1 MKHFA
6 IITSIL
12 AAVMISTA
20 GAAAYYNPSY
30 DAEKVNTILTPM
42 PGNRSGISQI
52 VWNSRWYLSYIT
64 LDSVEYRFKW
74 IPYSSL
80 EYDEHTG
87 FSYAFAG
94 HIENDGRNYAVRIN
108 VFQDGNIRLLLAGL
122 DKLIDVMYLT
132 PDKNWKEV
140 PGTDVFTSDDQ
151 DSWEWFVPAVY
162 ITGNLKIIDKDRKSV
177 LYEMETVRLKDWNR
191 NTLLDNDKLH
201 FCYYKDGVLVKK
213 YDVNFPEDTAI
224 KDGGFMMHIYTVP
237 NVNIPDEFDQ
247 LKIQYEDE
255 VDMLV
260 ADLTPDDIKSF
271 RKRGKSGGVT
281 EYELKLVP
289 AETIRSYIES
299 IPGASPADDTPATE
313 YKELFQEPEY
323 TGCG

>member
-1 MKHFA
+1 
-6 IITSIL
+6 
-12 AAVMISTA
+12 
-20 GAAAYYNPSY
+20 
-30 DAEKVNTILTPM
+30 
-42 PGNRSGISQI
+42 
-52 VWNSRWYLSYIT
+52 
-64 LDSVEYRFKW
+64 
-74 IPYSSL
+74 
-80 EYDEHTG
+80 
-87 FSYAFAG
+87 
-94 HIENDGRNYAVRIN
+94 
-108 VFQDGNIRLLLAGL
+108 
-122 DKLIDVMYLT
+122 
-132 PDKNWKEV
+132 
-140 PGTDVFTSDDQ
+140 
-151 DSWEWFVPAVY
+151 
-162 ITGNLKIIDKDRKSV
+162 
-177 LYEMETVRLKDWNR
+177 METVRLKDWNR

-247 LKIQYEDE
+247 LKIQYKNE

-260 ADLTPDDIKSF
+260 ADLTSDDIKSF

-299 IPGASPADDTPATE
+299 IPGASPADDTPGTE